1 MEDDEQ
7 EQRRRKVEAGR
18 AKLAHFRQRKTKGD
32 CTHSKKTPAKRKG
45 TTVNAP
51 VTEESPVAAP
61 GNAGPLGGLDIGKNP
76 TCSDTP
82 DGAEA
87 AQLQEP
93 SRERTPPKLDGHC
106 AEQPGVMTKEL
117 ELEVLRLS
125 LSDMHA
131 ARLERTQ
138 AHLQREKEAALAELH
153 AELTGRHA
161 QERALLQSRARR
173 ELELV
178 REEAG
183 MHGGCAWGWPTTWG
197 CRQKILA

>member
-1 MEDDEQ
+1 M
-7 EQRRRKVEAGR
+7 
-18 AKLAHFRQRKTKGD
+18 
-32 CTHSKKTPAKRKG
+32 
-45 TTVNAP
+45 
-51 VTEESPVAAP
+51 
-61 GNAGPLGGLDIGKNP
+61 
-76 TCSDTP
+76 
-82 DGAEA
+82 
-87 AQLQEP
+87 
-93 SRERTPPKLDGHC
+93 
-106 AEQPGVMTKEL
+106 
-117 ELEVLRLS
+117 LRLS

-161 QERALLQSRARR
+161 QERALLQSWARR